1 MALKLEGWNLLF
13 YVFDG
18 LKAKSQC
25 YWYDCLFSPS
35 FFFLFLSL
43 SLLSHK
49 NSTHTNCSTKN
60 DIMRQRA
67 EGGSFVS
74 KSTSFI
80 ELSKI
85 YHENI
90 IDLCDETL
98 STLWYFF
105 AFCLSSKKRIWGGD
119 GYYHLWVNEK
129 QCQESILGSALRM
142 FKIIIPMM
150 MASIEMLH
158 VALNKVLV
166 EMILNNLSLRF
177 FFKRVWKI
185 CQILKGEVKKIKN
198 KINSND

>member
-18 LKAKSQC
+18 LKAISRNAIDMIAC
-25 YWYDCLFSPS
+25 FLLHFSS
-35 FFFLFLSL
+35 SL
-43 SLLSHK
+43 SLFLFRVVKIPHIRIVS
-49 NSTHTNCSTKN
+49 SRMTF
-60 DIMRQRA
+60 IA

-105 AFCLSSKKRIWGGD
+105 AFVCRAKEMWGGD
-119 GYYHLWVNEK
+119 GYYHLWVNEE

-142 FKIIIPMM
+142 FKEIIIPMM
-150 MASIEMLH
+150 ISIEM
-158 VALNKVLV
+158 
-166 EMILNNLSLRF
+166 
-177 FFKRVWKI
+177 
-185 CQILKGEVKKIKN
+185 
-198 KINSND
+198 